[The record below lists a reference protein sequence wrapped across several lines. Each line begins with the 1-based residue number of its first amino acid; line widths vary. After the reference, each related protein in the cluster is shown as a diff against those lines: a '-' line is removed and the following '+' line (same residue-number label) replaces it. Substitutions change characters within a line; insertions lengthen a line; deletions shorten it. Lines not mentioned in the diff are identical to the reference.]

1 MAIRQFSRLSVFCR
15 VILIA
20 LAAITLPFEL
30 LMHGAL
36 ARDYY
41 YLNVNNLR
49 LVALTAVKMGVQYL
63 PADPP
68 AAIRMADAYAQ
79 HHGIARAEIV
89 LTELSPDGNVLTI
102 RLERKIPQYLAV
114 LAMGG
119 LPARDINVTASAW
132 RQRVGPFRHAI
143 LDAPVSKSSRQAQNA
158 RLFSAAFEK
167 PNSPRWIRQQ
177 RIDRG

>member
-1 MAIRQFSRLSVFCR
+1 MAIRQFSRLSVRYR

-20 LAAITLPFEL
+20 LVAITLPIEL
-30 LMHGAL
+30 LMHGAF

-49 LVALTAVKMGVQYL
+49 LVALTAVKMGAQYL
-63 PADPP
+63 PTDPP
-68 AAIRMADAYAQ
+68 AAIRVADAYAQ
-79 HHGIARAEIV
+79 HHGIAPTEIV

-119 LPARDINVTASAW
+119 LPTRDINVTASAW
-132 RQRVGPFRHAI
+132 RQGAGHPAGLR
-143 LDAPVSKSSRQAQNA
+143 
-158 RLFSAAFEK
+158 SAMFL
-167 PNSPRWIRQQ
+167 PPT
-177 RIDRG
+177 